1 MKIYQKMI
9 DFKIFWEG
17 FLEGFFEFL
26 DFLNYF
32 FGFSDFSGFSGFLF
46 FLFQF

>member
-9 DFKIFWEG
+9 DFKTFWKD
-17 FLEGFFEFL
+17 FLEGFY

-32 FGFSDFSGFSGFLF
+32 LDFRIFPDFSGFLF

>member
-9 DFKIFWEG
+9 DFKIFWED
-17 FLEGFFEFL
+17 FLEGFLGFL

-32 FGFSDFSGFSGFLF
+32 FGFSDFSGFLV